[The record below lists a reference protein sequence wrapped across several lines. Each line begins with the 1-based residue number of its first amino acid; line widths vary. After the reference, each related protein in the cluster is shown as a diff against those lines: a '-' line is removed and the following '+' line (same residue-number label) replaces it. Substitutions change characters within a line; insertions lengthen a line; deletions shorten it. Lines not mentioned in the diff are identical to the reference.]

1 MAILG
6 VVTLGADS
14 GLAEDAVVNTYAIRR
29 DLTENGG
36 DVTPVQ
42 GSIANA
48 LISIYNTTPAGTD
61 RIGSTFNNPLA
72 NYLSPVLSTNAN
84 ACSVKL
90 YDISADLSGTPHGSP
105 FYAQAFTLG
114 APGAGDALPNE
125 CSMVLTLEAEGREA
139 APVENSDG
147 SARPKSRYTGR
158 IFYGPFRTAAT
169 SGNGDGRPSNTLA
182 DTIIAAFKAADDA
195 LVALAGVNGFGVWSR
210 TDAVMR
216 RCDFVS
222 VDNAWDT
229 QRRRGNAPS
238 ARRRVAN

>member
-72 NYLSPVLSTNAN
+72 NYLSPVLST
-84 ACSVKL
+84 
-90 YDISADLSGTPHGSP
+90 T
-105 FYAQAFTLG
+105 
-114 APGAGDALPNE
+114 
-125 CSMVLTLEAEGREA
+125 
-139 APVENSDG
+139 
-147 SARPKSRYTGR
+147 
-158 IFYGPFRTAAT
+158 
-169 SGNGDGRPSNTLA
+169 
-182 DTIIAAFKAADDA
+182 
-195 LVALAGVNGFGVWSR
+195 
-210 TDAVMR
+210 
-216 RCDFVS
+216 
-222 VDNAWDT
+222 
-229 QRRRGNAPS
+229 
-238 ARRRVAN
+238 